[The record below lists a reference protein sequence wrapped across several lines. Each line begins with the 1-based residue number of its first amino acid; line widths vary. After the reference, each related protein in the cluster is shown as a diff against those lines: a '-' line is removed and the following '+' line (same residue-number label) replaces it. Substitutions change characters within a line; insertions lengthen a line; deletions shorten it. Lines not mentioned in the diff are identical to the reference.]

1 VTLAEGFDASAV
13 RLTGNVVGRAPFTGS
28 LTHRGWRVTETRLP
42 KVAAGHDLSILA
54 PAEVEL

>member
-1 VTLAEGFDASAV
+1 V